1 MVYYKNT
8 KYFPSH
14 LLIFNREE
22 LHYSKN
28 GYMPNNRTCTVA
40 HTSNLFILWEYASC
54 ILFLPQIY
62 EHLIDQQILSSFLC
76 VSVHIST
83 SIFNEKRNVQYNS
96 GSRNTFKSFEY
107 FYSYQGKIKCL
118 YILSYF
124 QTDDDALKPQM
135 PIRTTLFFCARTN
148 EERWIE

>member
-1 MVYYKNT
+1 MFRYLNYYIKIQCIIKT
-8 KYFPSH
+8 QFFPSH

-40 HTSNLFILWEYASC
+40 HTSNLFILWGYASC

-76 VSVHIST
+76 ISVHITT
-83 SIFNEKRNVQYNS
+83 SIFIEETNVQYNS
-96 GSRNTFKSFEY
+96 DFRN
-107 FYSYQGKIKCL
+107 IKQVL
-118 YILSYF
+118 RYRHEIIFLKDLSIF
-124 QTDDDALKPQM
+124 VHIKVVSNVC
-135 PIRTTLFFCARTN
+135 IF
-148 EERWIE
+148 